1 MEEKKIIERPLMNE
15 EEFKNYLSNN
25 RNNVIDNSDTRI
37 LYLKS
42 FDCVNKFKSVR
53 RAIKKGLISPDGII
67 YPKRPFNNA
76 KQHPNSINNLKK
88 RIYGQ
93 LKQGKTI

>member
-1 MEEKKIIERPLMNE
+1 MEEKNIIERPLMNE

-25 RNNVIDNSDTRI
+25 RNNAINNSDSRI

-42 FDCVNKFKSVR
+42 FEAINKFKSIR
-53 RAIKKGLISPDGII
+53 RAIKKGLVSPEGII
-67 YPKRPFNNA
+67 YPKRPFNNS
-76 KQHPNSINNLKK
+76 KSHPNSINNLKK
-88 RIYGQ
+88 RIYEQ